1 MPLSIRNQHRVFFIA
16 SIQRCSVGFRK
27 MQSLREVKTDGCP
40 FRGGDV
46 QKQTKIQIIASGS
59 TRTAFFFFF
68 NPSIDSSS
76 AVFARPLAQL
86 ASCFISEDRNENCP
100 RLFNIVGIKAFT
112 LILTSLHIR
121 CSFSGS
127 NRKFKNADD

>member
-1 MPLSIRNQHRVFFIA
+1 MGVHSVVGMYRNK
-16 SIQRCSVGFRK
+16 QRFRLLL
-27 MQSLREVKTDGCP
+27 QAAQEP
-40 FRGGDV
+40 
-46 QKQTKIQIIASGS
+46 
-59 TRTAFFFFF
+59 FFFFF

-76 AVFARPLAQL
+76 AVFAKPLAQL